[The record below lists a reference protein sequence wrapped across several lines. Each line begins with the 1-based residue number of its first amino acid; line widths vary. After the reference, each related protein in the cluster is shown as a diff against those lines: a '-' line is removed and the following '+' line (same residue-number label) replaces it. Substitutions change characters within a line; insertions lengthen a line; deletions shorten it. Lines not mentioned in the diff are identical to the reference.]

1 MAFILL
7 SSQLSNTT
15 YNWHWRLSDTTKRT
29 MNSAFA
35 MVASPYA
42 TIRNVS
48 NSLALFMDMS
58 RYRALTMS
66 TNFAVAIKQSY

>member
-1 MAFILL
+1 
-7 SSQLSNTT
+7 
-15 YNWHWRLSDTTKRT
+15 